1 MNKTP
6 KTVSNIMQSES
17 LEEPIEQPNIEEA
30 QLAAGGRPTRLTPLT
45 QPIEAPKQEEPQSD
59 QPTESQTQKP
69 KPPEGQLLS
78 PNERVNAAYKLV
90 YGKNAEIPIRHESID
105 NERDADWFVRSYLG
119 ILFATQNDNPL
130 SQKFSNLDELLT
142 WFYQVY
148 PLQQEKQGE

>member
-1 MNKTP
+1 MKKTT
-6 KTVSNIMQSES
+6 KTASNIMQPES
-17 LEEPIEQPNIEEA
+17 LEEPIEQPN
-30 QLAAGGRPTRLTPLT
+30 
-45 QPIEAPKQEEPQSD
+45 PKEVPQSD
-59 QPTESQTQKP
+59 QLIEPQFQVP

-90 YGKNAEIPIRHESID
+90 YGEGAEIPIRHESID
-105 NERDADWFVRSYLG
+105 NERDADWFVRSYMG
-119 ILFATQNDNPL
+119 ILFATRNDNPL